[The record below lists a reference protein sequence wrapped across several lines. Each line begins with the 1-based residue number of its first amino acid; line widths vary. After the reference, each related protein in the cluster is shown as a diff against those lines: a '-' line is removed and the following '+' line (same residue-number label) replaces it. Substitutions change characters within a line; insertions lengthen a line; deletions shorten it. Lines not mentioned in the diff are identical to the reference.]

1 MDKGINY
8 INKIVNVKIDRP
20 LGSNHPTHGFLYEL
34 NYGYV
39 PNTISGDGEELD
51 AYILGVNE
59 PVESFTGRVIAVVER
74 LEEIDDK
81 LVVAFD
87 GENYSDD
94 EIEKMVHFQEKWK
107 KHRIVR

>member
-1 MDKGINY
+1 MNRKY
-8 INKIVNVKIDRP
+8 IGQIVNVKIDRP
-20 LGSNHPTHGFLYEL
+20 IGSKIKGYETIYPV